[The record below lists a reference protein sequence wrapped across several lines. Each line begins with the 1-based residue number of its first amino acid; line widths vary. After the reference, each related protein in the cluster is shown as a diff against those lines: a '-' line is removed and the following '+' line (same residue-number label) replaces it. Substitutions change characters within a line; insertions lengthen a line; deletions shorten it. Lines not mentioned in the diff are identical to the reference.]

1 MDRSEK
7 DFEKWLESA
16 TLTEDQLEEYNKV
29 DPEFD
34 TAIVD
39 NGN

>member
-16 TLTEDQLEEYNKV
+16 TLTEDRLEEYHKV

-39 NGN
+39 SSN